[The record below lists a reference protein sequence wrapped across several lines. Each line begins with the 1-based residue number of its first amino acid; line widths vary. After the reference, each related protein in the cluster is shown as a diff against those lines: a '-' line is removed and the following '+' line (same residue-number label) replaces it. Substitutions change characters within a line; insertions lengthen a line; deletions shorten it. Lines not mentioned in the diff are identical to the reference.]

1 MEVSGRVMFRMTV
14 PHSYAF
20 KEASLTVA
28 ERKRFE
34 NELKVRLKRVIE
46 IETRIFLAEQRMM
59 RDE

>member
-1 MEVSGRVMFRMTV
+1 MFRMTV

-20 KEASLTVA
+20 KEALLTVA